1 MHYLLSTCILSVA
14 LSSVALAND
23 FAANELLEM
32 LNQDPSLLLDPENK
46 IESPPPILSPSPA
59 SRYIQSEEIQSEQSE
74 KSEDEVA
81 EVAKTEEGNAE
92 ESKSQ
97 ESKLD
102 ETKPI
107 EAKAEEQIKV
117 EEADE
122 LAKGGEEKAKEIE
135 SVEEIKP
142 EPPTVAVTEIL
153 PEPQSPP
160 ELTAPPVTSQLVAL
174 PGVTDFS
181 IILSDK
187 EFFPAMIRMKQSE
200 KARLLFISTSTKPGA
215 LVFTKPQIQRWLD
228 REPASTGLD
237 IKKEINA
244 AKVTQ
249 IEFSAE
255 PGVYKFYDALS
266 GATGEIQVE

>member
-1 MHYLLSTCILSVA
+1 MHYLLSTWFLSLA

-32 LNQDPSLLLDPENK
+32 LNQDPSLLLDPDNK
-46 IESPPPILSPSPA
+46 IENPPPVLPPPEA
-59 SRYIQSEEIQSEQSE
+59 EREIQSEEVQSEQSE
-74 KSEDEVA
+74 KSKDEAA
-81 EVAKTEEGNAE
+81 EVAKTEEGQTE

-97 ESKLD
+97 KPNPD
-102 ETKPI
+102 ENKPV

-122 LAKGGEEKAKEIE
+122 LAKGGEEKTKEIE
-135 SVEEIKP
+135 SVEEVKP
-142 EPPTVAVTEIL
+142 EPPTVAVTEIP

-160 ELTAPPVTSQLVAL
+160 ELTTPPVTSQLVAL
-174 PGVTDFS
+174 PGVNDFS
-181 IILSDK
+181 IILSEK

-200 KARLLFISTSTKPGA
+200 KARLLFISTSAKPGA

-228 REPASTGLD
+228 RDPTSAGLD